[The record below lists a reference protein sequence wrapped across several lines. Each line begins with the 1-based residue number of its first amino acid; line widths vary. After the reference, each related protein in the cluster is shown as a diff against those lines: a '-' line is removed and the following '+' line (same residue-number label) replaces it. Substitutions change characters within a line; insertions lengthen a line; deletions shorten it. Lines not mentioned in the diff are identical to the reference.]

1 VLRTAALCG
10 LPSINLKIRKE
21 FLSLLTVF
29 LTFSILLFSVANAKP
44 NEVSVGVYVLNIG
57 KFDLSSGSYTL
68 DFYLSM
74 KCDGNCNTGDFE
86 FLNGR
91 ATSIDKIIDKPNEK
105 FYRIQANLLK
115 NLDLKN
121 YPFDEHSLTIEMEDK
136 EATKDDLIYKFD
148 KEHSGVDPLVI
159 LVGWELKGWDGKVGD
174 HFYQPYDEI
183 FSRFIF
189 SMNIKR
195 VVLASVIKSF
205 LPVFFM
211 VFVGL
216 LSLLLKA
223 DKVSMR
229 LSLNISTLL
238 AAVFFHLNLS
248 SQIPPVGYLTF
259 ADKFMITTYIIL
271 ISILFSGILL
281 MRRTDKKDEKLA
293 ERMYRISLYA
303 IPIMTIFLYLLNFF
317 AFL

>member
-1 VLRTAALCG
+1 MALLRTAALPG
-10 LPSINLKIRKE
+10 LLSMNLKIKKIS
-21 FLSLLTVF
+21 FAVF
-29 LTFSILLFSVANAKP
+29 FILFVLMLPIANAKP
-44 NEVSVGVYVLNIG
+44 AEVSVGMYVLNIG
-57 KFDLSSGSYTL
+57 KFDLSSGSYTI

-91 ATSIDKIIDKPNEK
+91 AASVDKIIDNPNEK

-121 YPFDEHSLTIEMEDK
+121 YPFDEHSLTIEIEDK
-136 EATKDDLIYKFD
+136 EATKNDLIYKFD
-148 KEHSGVDPLVI
+148 KESSGIDPSVI
-159 LVGWELKGWDGKVGD
+159 IVGWELKDWNGQVTD
-174 HFYQPYDEI
+174 HFYQPYDET

-189 SMNIKR
+189 SINIKR

-259 ADKFMITTYIIL
+259 ADKFMITTYVIL

-281 MRRTDKKDEKLA
+281 MRHTEKKDERLA
-293 ERMYRISLYA
+293 ERMYRMSLYG
-303 IPIMTIFLYLLNFF
+303 IPAMTVFLYLLNFF
-317 AFL
+317 VFL